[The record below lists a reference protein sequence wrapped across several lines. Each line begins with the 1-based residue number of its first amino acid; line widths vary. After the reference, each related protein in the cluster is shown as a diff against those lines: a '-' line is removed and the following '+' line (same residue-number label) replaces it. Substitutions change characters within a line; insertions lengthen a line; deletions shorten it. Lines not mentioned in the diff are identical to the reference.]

1 MTVARA
7 GKVFWGGTVRHR
19 PGSLTDI
26 GEIGS
31 GQLHFFRD
39 FFAGPVSGRDIS
51 GAYSLP

>member
-31 GQLHFFRD
+31 GRLHFFQD
-39 FFAGPVSGRDIS
+39 FFAGAGGGLDIS
-51 GAYSLP
+51 GANSLP